1 MKRIQSI
8 DFVRGIVMI
17 IMVLDHTR
25 DFLHSNPLGQ
35 NPTDLATTSPALFM
49 TRWIT
54 HLCAPTFVFLSGTS
68 AYLSMQN
75 HANFSESRR
84 FLFTRGLWL
93 VFVNFTINNFAIF
106 WDIHFSVLFSQVI
119 AVMGFG
125 FIDLGLLLKL
135 SPRTLGILGLVII
148 FGHDLFQ
155 GISFP
160 QSPALNVVWTLFMG
174 VNFFQIT
181 PNLALLISY
190 PIIPWLGIMLVGFS
204 FGTFL
209 NLPSE
214 TRKKLF
220 LQLGLGA
227 LALFALIRTFNIYG
241 DASHWAFQKNGLF
254 SFLSFINTSK
264 YPPSLLF
271 TLMTLGISLVLLSVF
286 DTVQNKVTDT
296 ISVIGKVPL
305 FYWLLHWF
313 VVHFVAMGVFLAQ
326 GFHFSDLQFTGMG
339 FGRPKEGGGLP
350 LLGVHI
356 AWWCIVIFLDPIAKW
371 YGDYKRTHPEKTWL
385 RYL

>member
-135 SPRTLGILGLVII
+135 SPRTL
-148 FGHDLFQ
+148 
-155 GISFP
+155 
-160 QSPALNVVWTLFMG
+160 
-174 VNFFQIT
+174 
-181 PNLALLISY
+181 
-190 PIIPWLGIMLVGFS
+190 
-204 FGTFL
+204 
-209 NLPSE
+209 
-214 TRKKLF
+214 
-220 LQLGLGA
+220 
-227 LALFALIRTFNIYG
+227 
-241 DASHWAFQKNGLF
+241 AF
-254 SFLSFINTSK
+254 
-264 YPPSLLF
+264 
-271 TLMTLGISLVLLSVF
+271 
-286 DTVQNKVTDT
+286 
-296 ISVIGKVPL
+296 
-305 FYWLLHWF
+305 
-313 VVHFVAMGVFLAQ
+313 
-326 GFHFSDLQFTGMG
+326 
-339 FGRPKEGGGLP
+339 
-350 LLGVHI
+350 
-356 AWWCIVIFLDPIAKW
+356 
-371 YGDYKRTHPEKTWL
+371 
-385 RYL
+385 